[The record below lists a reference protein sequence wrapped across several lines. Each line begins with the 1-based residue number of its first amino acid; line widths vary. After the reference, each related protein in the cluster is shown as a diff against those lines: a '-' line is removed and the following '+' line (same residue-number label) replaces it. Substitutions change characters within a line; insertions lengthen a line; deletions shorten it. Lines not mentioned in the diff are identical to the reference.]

1 MNIPKIGPL
10 RGEVWF
16 NPLGEIQEEVDGR
29 MPNLRRRD
37 IRGTC
42 GRGVAALAVL
52 GGLLGGGVIPTMAQ
66 HPSRPQPLTVQTWS
80 VEAADPQSPPK
91 RNSANEGHG
100 PVSGLLLLK
109 NGSVLEGEIR
119 RIQGGY
125 VVRVPNGEV
134 TLQESQVDAF
144 CRTLQ
149 EAYHYKRG
157 RLPVGDAKAH
167 LELALWCLRYHLLA
181 EAAAEMASA
190 EELSP
195 QHPMLPLLRRRLQVL
210 EQASSVVL
218 AAVEEQK
225 NHSIA
230 ERVSRA
236 DSQAKTASEVQPALH
251 ISPLP
256 SPIPPQRGQGTLPS
270 AWAGATKT
278 PSLSP
283 SIPEKL
289 AENRARQA
297 ELEQVARAMP
307 PGSVQKF
314 TQVIQPI
321 ITHYCGTAR
330 CHGGNAS
337 EGFRW
342 LRVPG
347 GMPAHRLTTHENL
360 RATLELID
368 WEEPANSPLLRI
380 PLQPHGGLPAP
391 VFASPQISQYQELVN
406 WVYWVT
412 SGQAGPGGGRPTGE
426 SLYPPQEPVL
436 LPEAVAVPGLEGEGF
451 PPEVEANSAP
461 AGRNSGPGPAVGN
474 NPDPLSYSLGF
485 NPGSAQHVGPEANTP
500 HPATSNRISHVSAAV
515 GWSSYAEPPLTDSR
529 EDLAPS
535 KGFAHTSESE
545 TIRTE
550 PPGEFPRVQ
559 GEGLSSAMPQES
571 TSSSSMHG
579 ASSPSRTH
587 LSTHPGAANPS
598 TSSIGGNPR
607 GAGSPASSPGFTVN
621 EPASKEP
628 PRSFLPWK
636 LRLGELLRRGGGD
649 KKE

>member
-1 MNIPKIGPL
+1 
-10 RGEVWF
+10 
-16 NPLGEIQEEVDGR
+16 
-29 MPNLRRRD
+29 MPNLRRWD
-37 IRGTC
+37 FRGTC
-42 GRGVAALAVL
+42 GRGVAALVLLGVVL
-52 GGLLGGGVIPTMAQ
+52 GGRLPPTMAQ
-66 HPSRPQPLTVQTWS
+66 HPSRTQPLTVQTRP
-80 VEAADPQSPPK
+80 VDVADPQSLPK
-91 RNSANEGHG
+91 RKPTSDGPG

-109 NGSVLEGEIR
+109 NGSVLEGEVR

-125 VVRVPNGEV
+125 VVRVPNGEI
-134 TLQESQVDAF
+134 TLQESQVDTF

-157 RLPVGDAKAH
+157 RLPVGDPKAH

-210 EQASSVVL
+210 EQASSVVP
-218 AAVEEQK
+218 AAAEEEK
-225 NHSIA
+225 NHPIA
-230 ERVSRA
+230 ERPSRL
-236 DSQAKTASEVQPALH
+236 DMQAKPASEVQPAIHLTPLPTP
-251 ISPLP
+251 ISPQRDQSALP
-256 SPIPPQRGQGTLPS
+256 SPSG
-270 AWAGATKT
+270 GATKS
-278 PSLSP
+278 PNLSP
-283 SIPEKL
+283 SIPERL

-297 ELEQVARAMP
+297 ELEQVVRAMP

-347 GMPAHRLTTHENL
+347 GVPAHRLTTHENL

-391 VFASPQISQYQELVN
+391 VFASPQISQYQELVS

-412 SGQAGPGGGRPTGE
+412 SGQTGPGGGGTTAE
-426 SLYPPQEPVL
+426 SLHFQQEPVL
-436 LPEAVAVPGLEGEGF
+436 LPEAVAVPRLEGEAF
-451 PPEVEANSAP
+451 PQEVEGNSAP
-461 AGRNSGPGPAVGN
+461 AGRNSGPGPGLGN
-474 NPDPLSYSLGF
+474 NPNPAAYSLGF
-485 NPGSAQHVGPEANTP
+485 GSGSGHHPGAGSTTLQPASCDRFPHVS
-500 HPATSNRISHVSAAV
+500 PAT
-515 GWSSYAEPPLTDSR
+515 GWSSYGEPTFTDRR
-529 EDLAPS
+529 EGLAPA
-535 KGFAHTSESE
+535 KDFADAGESL
-545 TIRTE
+545 TTRSN
-550 PPGEFPRVQ
+550 PAHEFPRPQ
-559 GEGLSSAMPQES
+559 GEGLTSGIPQEPIAAAGMHGVSFPERNHGS
-571 TSSSSMHG
+571 TSS
-579 ASSPSRTH
+579 
-587 LSTHPGAANPS
+587 GAANPS
-598 TSSIGGNPR
+598 APSIGGSPQ
-607 GAGSPASSPGFTVN
+607 GAGPLASSAGPSSK

-636 LRLGELLRRGGGD
+636 LRLGELLRRSGGD

>member
-1 MNIPKIGPL
+1 
-10 RGEVWF
+10 
-16 NPLGEIQEEVDGR
+16 
-29 MPNLRRRD
+29 MPNLRRWD

-52 GGLLGGGVIPTMAQ
+52 GGLLAGWVIPTMAQ
-66 HPSRPQPLTVQTWS
+66 GPSRTQPLTMPTRS
-80 VEAADPQSPPK
+80 TDAAYPQSPPN
-91 RNSANEGHG
+91 REPANEGQG

-125 VVRVPNGEV
+125 VVRVPNGEI

-149 EAYHYKRG
+149 EAYQHKRG

-210 EQASSVVL
+210 EQASSVVP
-218 AAVEEQK
+218 AAAEEEK

-230 ERVSRA
+230 EMPYRL
-236 DSQAKTASEVQPALH
+236 DMQAKPASEVQPAIHLTPLPTP
-251 ISPLP
+251 IPSQRGPSALP
-256 SPIPPQRGQGTLPS
+256 SPSG
-270 AWAGATKT
+270 GATKT
-278 PSLSP
+278 PSLSA
-283 SIPEKL
+283 SIPERL

-297 ELEQVARAMP
+297 ELEQVVRAMP

-342 LRVPG
+342 LRVSG
-347 GMPAHRLTTHENL
+347 GVPAHRLTTHENL

-391 VFASPQISQYQELVN
+391 VFASPQMSQYQELVS

-412 SGQAGPGGGRPTGE
+412 SGQAGPGGSGTTGE
-426 SLYPPQEPVL
+426 SLNFQQEPVL
-436 LPEAVAVPGLEGEGF
+436 LPEDFEGPSLQGEVTPGEM
-451 PPEVEANSAP
+451 EAGSP
-461 AGRNSGPGPAVGN
+461 ATGRNFGPGPGVGN
-474 NPDPLSYSLGF
+474 NPNPLTYSLGF
-485 NPGSAQHVGPEANTP
+485 GLGSGHHAGAEANIP
-500 HPATSNRISHVSAAV
+500 QPANGNRFPHVSAAV
-515 GWSSYAEPPLTDSR
+515 GWSSHGEPTFPDSR

-535 KGFAHTSESE
+535 KGLAHAAESLTTRSDSAHEFARPQAEK
-545 TIRTE
+545 
-550 PPGEFPRVQ
+550 
-559 GEGLSSAMPQES
+559 LSSPMPQES
-571 TSSSSMHG
+571 MAAPATHG
-579 ASSPSRTH
+579 VSFPGRNH
-587 LSTHPGAANPS
+587 LSISPGAANPS
-598 TSSIGGNPR
+598 ASPAGGNPQA
-607 GAGSPASSPGFTVN
+607 AGSLASSPRPSSK

-636 LRLGELLRRGGGD
+636 LRLGELLRKGGGD
-649 KKE
+649 KTE